1 MRRHL
6 CGSIHL
12 HELPVNCL
20 GIISHVFIGGHGRSH
35 NVVFRIALEI
45 TDCLW
50 CHNNREASAVRKSQ
64 YERM

>member
-1 MRRHL
+1 MRRYL
-6 CGSIHL
+6 SESIHL
-12 HELPVNCL
+12 DEFLKNCL
-20 GIISHVFIGGHGRSH
+20 SVGFHVFIGGHGRSH

-50 CHNNREASAVRKSQ
+50 RHNNREASAVRMSQ